1 VGRER
6 MNERVARMSA
16 VLAGFSSAMHRIRDR
31 HRLFEEVC
39 GIAVEQG
46 LFRMAWIGVPEA
58 GRSTLSP
65 VAQAGGDDEYLK
77 SAILSLRDT
86 EEDCSPCGRTLR
98 QGNVVVVNDISA
110 DETVPCRHVALAR
123 GYRSMI
129 SLPLRMDGRVAAVFA
144 LYSADAGFFD
154 DHEVTLLG
162 HLAGDISLALR
173 NIEKEEKLNY
183 LAYYDVLTKS
193 ANRSLLQDRLTQAIA
208 YAGRHG
214 RQVAVISVDI
224 DNFKY
229 INNSLGHNTGDL
241 LLKAVTERLG
251 SCLRDGDTVARQG
264 GDEFVIVLPDQ
275 VSDDHASHVI
285 KRVLAAIACPI
296 LINEREFN
304 ITCSIGASFY
314 PQDGADGE
322 TILKNADAAMYG
334 AKELGRNTFQF
345 YAKEIDV
352 RINERMVLE
361 SSLRRAVEREEFL
374 LQYQPQVHLDRGEI
388 MGAEALIRWRHPEL
402 GIVSPDKFIPLAEE
416 TGLIEPIGEW
426 VLRAACAQNKAWQD
440 ARLPAITVSINL
452 SARQFRQKGLA
463 DSIARALRE
472 TGLNAGCLGLELTE
486 SLVMHNAAAGALM
499 LQNLK
504 QMGVKLSID
513 DFGTGYSS
521 LSYLRRFP
529 IDELKIDQSF
539 VRDVMTDPDDAI
551 IAKAIIALAHG
562 LNLKVTAEGV
572 ETKEHIDFLQGRRC
586 DQAQGF
592 YFGRPLNSHEFGE
605 LLQRKSFVAPADR
618 RVH

>member
-1 VGRER
+1 
-6 MNERVARMSA
+6 MIARLARIYA
-16 VLAGFSSAMHRIRDR
+16 VLSGFNSVMNQIRDR
-31 HRLFEEVC
+31 QQLFEEAC
-39 GIAVEQG
+39 GIAVKQG

-58 GRSTLSP
+58 ETNKLSP
-65 VAQAGGDDEYLK
+65 VAQAGFDDGYLK
-77 SAILSLRDT
+77 EIAGSLCDAD
-86 EEDCSPCGRTLR
+86 EIPDACGQALR
-98 QGNVVVVNDISA
+98 QKKIVVVNDIKTDPGVA
-110 DETVPCRHVALAR
+110 CRKMALAR
-123 GYRSMI
+123 GYRSMT
-129 SLPLRMDGRVAAVFA
+129 SLPLLVDGRVAAVLV
-144 LYSADAGFFD
+144 LYSAKTGFFD
-154 DHEVTLLG
+154 DQELTLLN
-162 HLAGDISLALR
+162 HLAGDISLAL
-173 NIEKEEKLNY
+173 NYLEKEEKLNY

-193 ANRSLLQDRLTQAIA
+193 ANRSLLQDRLAHAIA

-229 INNSLGHNTGDL
+229 INNSLGHNTGDQ

-251 SCLRDGDTVARQG
+251 SCVRDGDTIARQG

-275 VSDDHASHVI
+275 DSEEHASQVI
-285 KRVLAAIACPI
+285 KRILAAIACPI
-296 LINEREFN
+296 LIKDREFN

-314 PQDGADGE
+314 PKDGHDGE
-322 TILKNADAAMYG
+322 TTLKNADAAMYG

-345 YAKEIDV
+345 YAKEIDA
-352 RINERMVLE
+352 RINERLVLE
-361 SSLRRAVEREEFL
+361 NSLRRAIEREELL
-374 LQYQPQVHLDRGEI
+374 LQYQPQIHLNRGEI
-388 MGAEALIRWRHPEL
+388 VGAEALIRWRHPEL

-416 TGLIEPIGEW
+416 TGLIGPIGEW
-426 VLRAACAQNKAWQD
+426 VLRTACAQNKAWQD
-440 ARLPAITVSINL
+440 ARLPEITVAINL
-452 SARQFRQKGLA
+452 SARQFRHKGLT
-463 DSIARALRE
+463 DTIAHALQE
-472 TGLNAGCLGLELTE
+472 TGLNADCLGLELTE

-521 LSYLRRFP
+521 LSYLKRFP

-551 IAKAIIALAHG
+551 IAKAIITLAHE

-572 ETKEHIDFLQGRRC
+572 ETKEHMDFLLGRRC
-586 DQAQGF
+586 DKAQGF
-592 YFGRPLNSHEFGE
+592 YFGRPLHADEFE
-605 LLQRKSFVAPADR
+605 DLLQQKSLTATTDR

>member
-1 VGRER
+1 MTAPLTRTY
-6 MNERVARMSA
+6 A
-16 VLAGFSSAMHRIRDR
+16 VLSGFNSAMNQIRDR
-31 HRLFEEVC
+31 RQLFEEACAV
-39 GIAVEQG
+39 AVEHG

-58 GRSTLSP
+58 ETNRVSP
-65 VAQAGGDDEYLK
+65 VAQSGLDDGYLK
-77 SAILSLRDT
+77 ELVVALRDSD
-86 EEDCSPCGRTLR
+86 EHQSACVQALR
-98 QGNVVVVNDISA
+98 QKKTVVVNDIQA
-110 DETVPCRHVALAR
+110 DQRTCQQAALAR
-123 GYRSMI
+123 GYRSMT
-129 SLPLRMDGRVAAVFA
+129 SLPLLVDGRVAAVFV
-144 LYSADAGFFD
+144 LYSADTGFFD
-154 DHEVTLLG
+154 AEELTLLD
-162 HLAGDISLALR
+162 HLAGDISRALKYF
-173 NIEKEEKLNY
+173 EKEERLNY

-193 ANRSLLQDRLTQAIA
+193 ANRSLLQDRLNQAIA
-208 YAGRHG
+208 YASRHG

-229 INNSLGHNTGDL
+229 INNSLGHNTGDQ
-241 LLKAVTERLG
+241 LLKSVTGRLG
-251 SCLRDGDTVARQG
+251 SCVRDGDTIARQG

-275 VSDDHASHVI
+275 VSEEHASQVI
-285 KRVLAAIACPI
+285 KRILAAIARPI
-296 LINEREFN
+296 LVKDREFN

-322 TILKNADAAMYG
+322 TILKNADAAMYD

-345 YAKEIDV
+345 YAKEIDA
-352 RINERMVLE
+352 RINERLTLE
-361 SSLRRAVEREEFL
+361 NSLRRAIERNEFL
-374 LQYQPQVHLDRGEI
+374 LQYQPQIHLERGEI
-388 MGAEALIRWRHPEL
+388 IGAEALIRWRHPEL
-402 GIVSPDKFIPLAEE
+402 GIVAPDKFIPLAEE
-416 TGLIEPIGEW
+416 TGLIEPIGDW
-426 VLRAACAQNKAWQD
+426 VLRTACAQNKAWQD
-440 ARLPAITVSINL
+440 ARLPAITVAINL
-452 SARQFRQKGLA
+452 SARQFRQERLA
-463 DSIARALRE
+463 DTIANALQE
-472 TGLNAGCLGLELTE
+472 TGLTARYLGLELTE

-499 LQNLK
+499 LRNLK

-539 VRDVMTDPDDAI
+539 VRDVMVDPDDAI

-592 YFGRPLNSHEFGE
+592 YFGRPLHSHEFEE
-605 LLQRKSFVAPADR
+605 LLQQKSLMAPTDR

>member
-1 VGRER
+1 
-6 MNERVARMSA
+6 MTARAARISA
-16 VLAGFSSAMHRIRDR
+16 VLSGFSAAMLRIRDR
-31 HRLFEEVC
+31 QQLFEEAC
-39 GIAVEQG
+39 GIAVKQG
-46 LFRMAWIGVPEA
+46 SFRMAWIGVPEA
-58 GRSTLSP
+58 GRNKLSP
-65 VAQAGGDDEYLK
+65 VAQAGFDDGYLK
-77 SAILSLRDT
+77 KTVVSLQEGGEYRGA
-86 EEDCSPCGRTLR
+86 CGRALCH
-98 QGNVVVVNDISA
+98 GEIVVVNDIASDA
-110 DETVPCRHVALAR
+110 TVPCRKAALAR
-123 GYRSMI
+123 GYRSTV
-129 SLPLRMDGRVAAVFA
+129 SLPLRMDGRVAAVFV

-154 DHEVTLLG
+154 DDELTLLG
-162 HLAGDISLALR
+162 HLAGGISLALE

-208 YAGRHG
+208 YAARHG

-229 INNSLGHNTGDL
+229 INNSLGHNTGDQ

-275 VSDDHASHVI
+275 VSDDHASQVV
-285 KRVLAAIACPI
+285 KRILAAIARPF
-296 LINEREFN
+296 LINDREFN
-304 ITCSIGASFY
+304 ITCSIGASFF

-322 TILKNADAAMYG
+322 TILKNADAALYG

-345 YAKEIDV
+345 YAKEIDA
-352 RINERMVLE
+352 RINERLVLE

-452 SARQFRQKGLA
+452 SSRQFRQKGLA
-463 DSIARALRE
+463 DTIARALRD
-472 TGLNAGCLGLELTE
+472 TGLNADCLGLELTE

-592 YFGRPLNSHEFGE
+592 YFGRPLHSCEFEE
-605 LLQRKSFVAPADR
+605 LLRQKTFMAPTDR

>member
-1 VGRER
+1 
-6 MNERVARMSA
+6 MLS
-16 VLAGFSSAMHRIRDR
+16 GFAAAMHGIRGR
-31 HRLFEEVC
+31 SRLFEEICEV
-39 GIAVEQG
+39 AVTQG
-46 LFRMAWIGVPEA
+46 TFRLAWIGMPETGGLA
-58 GRSTLSP
+58 P
-65 VAQAGGDDEYLK
+65 VAHAGTDDGYLQEI
-77 SAILSLRDT
+77 SPSLRESDA
-86 EEDCSPCGRTLR
+86 DHPACDRTLR
-98 QGNVVVVNDISA
+98 RGEVVAINDIEA
-110 DETVPCRHVALAR
+110 DATVPCRSAALAR
-123 GYRSMI
+123 GFRSMAW
-129 SLPLRMDGRVAAVFA
+129 LPIRTDSGVAAVFV
-144 LYSADAGFFD
+144 LYAAEPGVFD
-154 DHEVTLLG
+154 DDELTLLE
-162 HLAGDISLALR
+162 HLAGDISLALK

-193 ANRSLLQDRLTQAIA
+193 ANRSLLQDRLAQAIA

-229 INNSLGHNTGDL
+229 VNNSLGHNTGDQ

-275 VSDDHASHVI
+275 VSDDHASQVV
-285 KRVLAAIACPI
+285 KRILSSIARPI
-296 LINEREFN
+296 LINDREFN

-314 PQDGADGE
+314 PQDGPDGE

-345 YAKEIDV
+345 YAKEIDA
-352 RINERMVLE
+352 RINERLVLE
-361 SSLRRAVEREEFL
+361 SSLRRAVERREFL

-402 GIVSPDKFIPLAEE
+402 GLISPDKFIPLAEE

-426 VLRAACAQNKAWQD
+426 VLRAACAQNRAWQD
-440 ARLPAITVSINL
+440 AHLPPITVSVNL

-463 DSIARALRE
+463 DTIARALRE
-472 TGLNAGCLGLELTE
+472 TGLSAGCLGLELTE
-486 SLVMHNAAAGALM
+486 SLVMQNAAAGALM

-592 YFGRPLNSHEFGE
+592 YFGRPLYSYEFEE
-605 LLQRKSFVAPADR
+605 LLQQKSLMVLTDR

>member
-1 VGRER
+1 
-6 MNERVARMSA
+6 
-16 VLAGFSSAMHRIRDR
+16 MHRIRDR
-31 HRLFEEVC
+31 HQLFEEACRIV
-39 GIAVEQG
+39 VTQG
-46 LFRMAWIGVPEA
+46 LFRMAWIGVPET
-58 GRSTLSP
+58 GRNKLSP
-65 VAQAGGDDEYLK
+65 VAQAGFDDGYLK
-77 SAILSLRDT
+77 KTLLSLREAD
-86 EEDCSPCGRTLR
+86 EDCSACGRALR
-98 QGNVVVVNDISA
+98 QGKAVVVNDIAA
-110 DETVPCRHVALAR
+110 DATVPCRKTALAR
-123 GYRSMI
+123 GYRSMA
-129 SLPLRMDGRVAAVFA
+129 SLPLRIDDRIAAVFA
-144 LYSADAGFFD
+144 LYSADTGVFD
-154 DHEVTLLG
+154 DDELTLLG
-162 HLAGDISLALR
+162 HLAGDISLALK

-208 YAGRHG
+208 YAGRHE

-229 INNSLGHNTGDL
+229 INNSLGHNTGDQ

-251 SCLRDGDTVARQG
+251 SCLREGDTVARQG

-275 VSDDHASHVI
+275 VSDDHASQVI
-285 KRVLAAIACPI
+285 KRVLAAIARPI
-296 LINEREFN
+296 LINDREFN

-345 YAKEIDV
+345 YAKEIDA
-352 RINERMVLE
+352 RINDRLVLE
-361 SSLRRAVEREEFL
+361 SSLRRAIEREEFL

-440 ARLPAITVSINL
+440 AHLPAITVSINL

-463 DSIARALRE
+463 DTIARALRE
-472 TGLNAGCLGLELTE
+472 TGLNAECLGLELTE
-486 SLVMHNAAAGALM
+486 SLIMHNAAAGALM

-592 YFGRPLNSHEFGE
+592 YFGRPLYSCEFE
-605 LLQRKSFVAPADR
+605 EVLQQKSFMAPADR
-618 RVH
+618 RAH

>member
-1 VGRER
+1 
-6 MNERVARMSA
+6 MNQ
-16 VLAGFSSAMHRIRDR
+16 IRDR
-31 HRLFEEVC
+31 HQLFEEAC
-39 GIAVEQG
+39 GIAVTHG

-58 GRSTLSP
+58 ETNRLSP
-65 VAQAGGDDEYLK
+65 VAQAGFDHGYLK
-77 SAILSLRDT
+77 EIVDSLRDAG
-86 EEDCSPCGRTLR
+86 EDHGACGQALR
-98 QGNVVVVNDISA
+98 QEKVVVVNDIEA
-110 DETVPCRHVALAR
+110 DPGVACRQTALAR
-123 GYRSMI
+123 GYRSMT
-129 SLPLRMDGRVAAVFA
+129 SLPLRVDGRVVAVFV
-144 LYSADAGFFD
+144 LYSADTGFFD
-154 DHEVTLLG
+154 DQELTLLN
-162 HLAGDISLALR
+162 HLAGDISLALKYFE
-173 NIEKEEKLNY
+173 NEEKLNH

-193 ANRSLLQDRLTQAIA
+193 ANRSLLRDRLAHAIA

-229 INNSLGHNTGDL
+229 INNSLGHNTGDQ

-251 SCLRDGDTVARQG
+251 SCVRDGDTIARQG

-275 VSDDHASHVI
+275 AGDEHASQVI
-285 KRVLAAIACPI
+285 KRILAAIACPI
-296 LINEREFN
+296 LIKGRELN

-314 PQDGADGE
+314 PQDGPDGE
-322 TILKNADAAMYG
+322 TTLKNADAAMYG

-345 YAKEIDV
+345 YAKEIDAK
-352 RINERMVLE
+352 INERLALE
-361 SSLRRAVEREEFL
+361 SSLRRAIEREEFL
-374 LQYQPQVHLDRGEI
+374 LQYQPQIHLNRGEI
-388 MGAEALIRWRHPEL
+388 VGAEALIRWRHPDL
-402 GIVSPDKFIPLAEE
+402 GMVSPDKFIPLAEE
-416 TGLIEPIGEW
+416 TGLIDPIGEW
-426 VLRAACAQNKAWQD
+426 VLRTACTQNKAWQD

-452 SARQFRQKGLA
+452 SARQFRQKGLT
-463 DSIARALRE
+463 DTIAHALQE
-472 TGLNAGCLGLELTE
+472 TGLNAECLGLELTE
-486 SLVMHNAAAGALM
+486 SLLMHNAAAGALM

-521 LSYLRRFP
+521 LSYLKRFP

-586 DQAQGF
+586 DKAQGF
-592 YFGRPLNSHEFGE
+592 YFGRPLHSHEFEE
-605 LLQRKSFVAPADR
+605 LLQQKSFMAATDR
-618 RVH
+618 RAH

>member
-1 VGRER
+1 
-6 MNERVARMSA
+6 MLS
-16 VLAGFSSAMHRIRDR
+16 GFGSAMHRIRKR
-31 HRLFEEVC
+31 QQLFQEICE
-39 GIAVEQG
+39 IAVELG
-46 LFRMAWIGVPEA
+46 TFRTAWIGVPEVKDGGISLVAHA
-58 GRSTLSP
+58 GI
-65 VAQAGGDDEYLK
+65 DDGYLK
-77 SAILSLRDT
+77 QVVLSLRRSEAGDAA
-86 EEDCSPCGRTLR
+86 CGRALR
-98 QGNVVVVNDISA
+98 QGEIVVVNDIGA
-110 DETVPCRHVALAR
+110 DDTVPSMKTALAC
-123 GYRSMI
+123 GFRSMAL
-129 SLPLRMDGRVAAVFA
+129 LPFRTEGTVAGVLV
-144 LYSADAGFFD
+144 LYAAETGFFD
-154 DHEVTLLG
+154 DDELTLLG
-162 HLAGDISLALR
+162 HLAGDIALALK

-183 LAYYDVLTKS
+183 LAYYDVLTQS

-214 RQVAVISVDI
+214 RQVAVISIDI

-229 INNSLGHNTGDL
+229 INNSLGHTTGDQ

-275 VSDDHASHVI
+275 VSDDHASQVV
-285 KRVLAAIACPI
+285 KRILSAIARPI
-296 LINEREFN
+296 LVNGREFN

-345 YAKEIDV
+345 YAKEIDT
-352 RINERMVLE
+352 RINERLVLE
-361 SSLRRAVEREEFL
+361 SSLRRAVERGEFL

-402 GIVSPDKFIPLAEE
+402 GLVSPDKFIPLAEE

-440 ARLPAITVSINL
+440 ARLPAITVSVNL

-463 DSIARALRE
+463 DTIARALRE

-592 YFGRPLNSHEFGE
+592 YFGRPLHSHEFEE
-605 LLQRKSFVAPADR
+605 LLQRKSFTVPTDR
-618 RVH
+618 RVHY